1 MLTENTR
8 LMNHGQ
14 STRNQN
20 IPFKEGNVQ
29 VARKL
34 SFDHL
39 KTPPQED
46 KENRVYQQD
55 AWLQKNS
62 AKKTK
67 KKGLGDFLSNE
78 RNKVASS
85 LSRSDG
91 EYIEIDSI
99 LMFLANDK
107 ISCSLFLS
115 LDFSPECD
123 ISLCTATTQIDLSAN
138 TCTWK
143 LSSQTPAMR
152 RNIQN
157 MNGLQR
163 KPLSSNLPFNKLNQ
177 SMNLVSVVERNTAS
191 SSLAT
196 NNKYGGVTI
205 GIANLLQKDR
215 KHSTTLRGAMGH
227 IKEEAEDEE
236 SNIQCTSSHNG
247 ILMNRQNAQNL
258 NRNVPNNLVHRSSL
272 QYSESKKSI
281 TSVESKSV
289 AFVDQQSLKKKK
301 AEEKRQLVQRVRQ
314 EQQRKKI
321 LQQQQR
327 VILQRR
333 EEERQRCL
341 EQARQKIKVQEEEA
355 KLRKQSHA
363 VSSSLAKDEEKSTTI
378 NSYSLHSRHWQNLD
392 ASTFNVRGKNYLSDK
407 KKVPSAASILRLM
420 MVDFV
425 QVDTPIM
432 GICSHPKGRIQ
443 QMLKSGSKEMPPF
456 IFCVNMVLPGVE
468 NYHLVM
474 YWAIDSKDQFS
485 EKHYSNMVQK
495 FLFSSDDEYRN
506 KALKMIP
513 IMTEG
518 SFWLKAAVGTKPFIL
533 GKYLD
538 TKYVRGERYLEAVI
552 DVSSSATTKKLLRLG
567 GLNKSK
573 IVAKI
578 AFVLEANEAEA
589 LPENILCSVEVNNED
604 FDGPIPMIQH

>member
-1 MLTENTR
+1 MQL
-8 LMNHGQ
+8 L
-14 STRNQN
+14 
-20 IPFKEGNVQ
+20 
-29 VARKL
+29 
-34 SFDHL
+34 
-39 KTPPQED
+39 
-46 KENRVYQQD
+46 
-55 AWLQKNS
+55 
-62 AKKTK
+62 
-67 KKGLGDFLSNE
+67 
-78 RNKVASS
+78 
-85 LSRSDG
+85 
-91 EYIEIDSI
+91 
-99 LMFLANDK
+99 
-107 ISCSLFLS
+107 LS

-152 RNIQN
+152 RNMQN

-196 NNKYGGVTI
+196 SNKYGGVTI

-215 KHSTTLRGAMGH
+215 KHSTSLRGAMGH

-236 SNIQCTSSHNG
+236 SNIQSTSSDNG
-247 ILMNRQNAQNL
+247 ILMNRQNAQTL
-258 NRNVPNNLVHRSSL
+258 KRNVHVAAKSKKLVQKSSL
-272 QYSESKKSI
+272 QYSASRKI
-281 TSVESKSV
+281 NASVESKSV
-289 AFVDQQSLKKKK
+289 TFLDQQSLKMKK
-301 AEEKRQLVQRVRQ
+301 AEEKRHLVQRVRQ

-341 EQARQKIKVQEEEA
+341 EQVRQKIKVQEEET
-355 KLRKQSHA
+355 KLRKESHA
-363 VSSSLAKDEEKSTTI
+363 VTSLAKDEVKSTTI
-378 NSYSLHSRHWQNLD
+378 NSYTLHSRHWQNLD

-407 KKVPSAASILRLM
+407 KKIPSAPSLLRLM

-425 QVDTPIM
+425 QVDKPIM
-432 GICSHPKGRIQ
+432 GICSHPKGRVQ
-443 QMLKSGSKEMPPF
+443 QMLKSGSKELPPF
-456 IFCVNMVLPGVE
+456 VFCVNMVLTGIE

-485 EKHYSNMVQK
+485 EKHYSNMIQK
-495 FLFSSDDEYRN
+495 FLFGSDDEYRN

-589 LPENILCSVEVNNED
+589 LPENILCSVELNNED
-604 FDGPIPMIQH
+604 FDGSIPMIQH